1 MFQPADRLNWANAG
15 LMVVSCV
22 AAIVA
27 PFHVFLFAY
36 AVLGP
41 LHYLTEMSWLRDREF
56 FTPSRFNRRGWLLLV
71 IATAAVMAFGYVSTD
86 LLHRP
91 VAPTLEIGMFLL
103 VFAGAAAASF
113 VRHPVN
119 VIAATGIATIG
130 ILLFSASPSYGMLAY
145 LLMTIVHVFVFTGIF
160 ILSGAAKTHSRSG
173 YVSFAVFLACAGATL
188 LVAVP
193 SKAPTASMRVVYGAF
208 EQLNVLLL
216 RLVDAPSDVYAASGV
231 GVMRFVAFAYLYHY
245 LNWFSKTSVIRWHEV
260 SRLRGIG
267 IVTAWAAGVG
277 LYLYS
282 YQLGFAV
289 FYVLS
294 VMHVMLE
301 FPLNHQAF
309 VNLVRRPAS
318 AAPRLAA
325 APAALKAAR
334 MH

>member
-1 MFQPADRLNWANAG
+1 MFQPADRLNWANVG

-22 AAIVA
+22 AAIFA

-41 LHYLTEMSWLRDREF
+41 LHYLTEMSWLHDREY
-56 FTPSRFNRRGWLLLV
+56 FTSSRFNRRGWLLLV
-71 IATAAVMAFGYVSTD
+71 IATAVVMAFGYVSTD

-91 VAPTLEIGMFLL
+91 VAPTFEIGMFLL
-103 VFAGAAAASF
+103 VFIGAAAASF

-160 ILSGAAKTHSRSG
+160 ILSGAAKTRSRSG
-173 YVSFAVFLACAGATL
+173 YVSFAVFLTCAVATL

-208 EQLNVLLL
+208 EQLNMLLL
-216 RLVDAPSDVYAASGV
+216 RLVDAPAGDVYAASGV

-245 LNWFSKTSVIRWHEV
+245 LNWFSKTAVIRWHEV
-260 SRLRGIG
+260 SRLRGVG

-309 VNLVRRPAS
+309 VNLVRGLAPN
-318 AAPRLAA
+318 APRAA

-334 MH
+334 G

>member
-1 MFQPADRLNWANAG
+1 MLNPADRLNWANIG

-41 LHYLTEMSWLRDREF
+41 LHYLTEMSWLKDREF
-56 FTPSRFNRRGWLLLV
+56 FTTSRFNRRGWLLLV

-91 VAPTLEIGMFLL
+91 IAPTLEIGMFLL
-103 VFAGAAAASF
+103 VFIGAAAASF

-130 ILLFSASPSYGMLAY
+130 ILIFSASPSYGMLAY
-145 LLMTIVHVFVFTGIF
+145 LLMTIVHVFVFTGVF
-160 ILSGAAKTHSRSG
+160 ILSGAMKTRSRTG
-173 YVSFAVFLACAGATL
+173 YASFAVFLACAVAAL
-188 LVAVP
+188 LIDVA
-193 SKAPTASMRVVYGAF
+193 SKAPTGQMRTIYGAF
-208 EQLNVLLL
+208 EQLNILLL
-216 RLVDAPSDVYAASGV
+216 RLVHAPDDVYAASGV

-260 SRLRGIG
+260 SRLRGVG

-282 YQLGFAV
+282 YQAGFAV

-309 VNLVRRPAS
+309 VNLLRGFAPGRPRVFS
-318 AAPRLAA
+318 VEP
-325 APAALKAAR
+325 KGAR
-334 MH
+334 AQA

>member
-1 MFQPADRLNWANAG
+1 MFKPADRLNWANIG
-15 LMVVSCV
+15 LMAVSCV

-56 FTPSRFNRRGWLLLV
+56 FTSSRFNRRGWLLLV
-71 IATAAVMAFGYVSTD
+71 LATAAVMAFGYVSTD

-103 VFAGAAAASF
+103 VFLGAAAASF

-119 VIAATGIATIG
+119 VIAAIGIAAVG
-130 ILLFSASPSYGMLAY
+130 ILIFSASPSYGMLAY
-145 LLMTIVHVFVFTGIF
+145 LLMTIVHVFVFTGVF
-160 ILSGAAKTHSRSG
+160 ILSGAAKTRSRSG
-173 YVSFAVFLACAGATL
+173 YASFAVFLACAAATL
-188 LVAVP
+188 LIDVA
-193 SKAPTASMRVVYGAF
+193 SKAPTGQMRLIYGAF
-208 EQLNVLLL
+208 EQLNLLLL
-216 RLVDAPSDVYAASGV
+216 RLMNVQAGDVYAASGV

-245 LNWFSKTSVIRWHEV
+245 LNWFSKTSIIRWHEV
-260 SRLRGIG
+260 SRLRGAG
-267 IVTAWAAGVG
+267 IVTVWAAGVG

-301 FPLNHQAF
+301 FPLNHQSF
-309 VNLVRRPAS
+309 VNLVRGLAPGGSRVFS
-318 AAPRLAA
+318 AEP
-325 APAALKAAR
+325 KQAR
-334 MH
+334 AEA